1 MNISL
6 VSLSCPAPLNLH
18 LPHLITSPPSP
29 SDSQTVLEAE
39 AKQARKEEEEGMAK
53 VSVPAA
59 RPLQSEAEAEAQSGK
74 EGCTWEPT
82 QTCSIHCTPIR
93 HEQ

>member
-1 MNISL
+1 MNITWGSR
-6 VSLSCPAPLNLH
+6 SRPAPRNLH
-18 LPHLITSPPSP
+18 LSHITPHCPLPYPP
-29 SDSQTVLEAE
+29 DYQAAAK

-82 QTCSIHCTPIR
+82 LTCSSHCTPIR
-93 HEQ
+93 HEK